1 MFGLFKPKP
10 APEGPI
16 KLTFSVLVERPPADV
31 YPLID
36 WADPRNAKRQLGHS
50 VAAIDGSSSHFR
62 LIMTEMPEHNF
73 DMKVSDATPGSSYRF
88 STDINPRVGRL
99 EASEEHYQLAPA
111 GDGQCELTLT
121 ISATFFTGLNQKE
134 FKQEV
139 LMVGVACHNALHKLK
154 VHAEE
159 GVEGVRALET
169 ELYG

>member
-16 KLTFSVLVERPPADV
+16 NLGFTALIERPPADV
-31 YPLID
+31 YALID

-50 VAAIDGSSSHFR
+50 VSALDGSSSQFR

-73 DMKVSDATPGSSYRF
+73 DMNVTEATPHSSYRF

-99 EASEEHYQLAPA
+99 EASEEHYQLAQA

-121 ISATFFTGLNQKE
+121 ISATFFAGLDQKQ

-159 GVEGVRALET
+159 GVEAVLALEA

>member
-73 DMKVSDATPGSSYRF
+73 DMKVSDATPGADAES
-88 STDINPRVGRL
+88 GRTRPTAVARMTKGIRNGPIARSRWRRSRRR
-99 EASEEHYQLAPA
+99 EAMPSILP
-111 GDGQCELTLT
+111 T
-121 ISATFFTGLNQKE
+121 N
-134 FKQEV
+134 
-139 LMVGVACHNALHKLK
+139 
-154 VHAEE
+154 
-159 GVEGVRALET
+159 ET
-169 ELYG
+169 EPPWVR